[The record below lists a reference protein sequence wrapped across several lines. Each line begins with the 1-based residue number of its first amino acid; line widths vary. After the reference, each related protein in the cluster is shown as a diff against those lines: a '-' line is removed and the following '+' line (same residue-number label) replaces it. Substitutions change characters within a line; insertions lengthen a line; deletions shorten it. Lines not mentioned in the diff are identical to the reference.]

1 MTMRKMT
8 KQVKD
13 MIKLENE
20 IKDYNNGMF
29 LKGPEV
35 FS

>member
-1 MTMRKMT
+1 MTMSKMT
-8 KQVKD
+8 RQVKD